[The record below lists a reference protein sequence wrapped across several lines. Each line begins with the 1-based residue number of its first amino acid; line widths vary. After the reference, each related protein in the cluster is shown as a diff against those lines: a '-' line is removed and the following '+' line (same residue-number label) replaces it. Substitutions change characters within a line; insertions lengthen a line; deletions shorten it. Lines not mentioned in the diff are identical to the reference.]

1 LAETGTAPARAGKRG
16 APAHLGARDGDE
28 EDPLAEALVGEGADG
43 VDAAGD
49 EGRGVEVVGE
59 ERVVLLL
66 HIRVALRDAPC
77 TRDGKGGRRGS
88 RHAEG
93 AGGVSAGRTADLDEK
108 RAAERP
114 VRVHTLLRALGRA
127 DHRVGGVDHRAADA
141 DQHALAN

>member
-1 LAETGTAPARAGKRG
+1 MAAPAARVLAETGGAPAPAGGRG
-16 APAHLGARDGDE
+16 APAHLGARDCHE

-66 HIRVALRDAPC
+66 HVRVALRDAPC
-77 TRDGKGGRRGS
+77 TRDGKGGRRGP

-93 AGGVSAGRTADLDEK
+93 AGRTQRMPVSKAPSPYSGPSYLHSPGGQRWA
-108 RAAERP
+108 
-114 VRVHTLLRALGRA
+114 
-127 DHRVGGVDHRAADA
+127 HR
-141 DQHALAN
+141 